1 MEGLFILYI
10 LVERQAQ
17 LKPDRLNK
25 PEPVISASRRWGSL
39 EHGELAFKQAMH
51 VDENNARAS
60 VLRSH
65 IGGTTVTGVGTSSLE
80 MNVFDK
86 ACVCG

>member
-1 MEGLFILYI
+1 MEVARRMPYGPH
-10 LVERQAQ
+10 LVVWHAV
-17 LKPDRLNK
+17 L
-25 PEPVISASRRWGSL
+25 SASRRWGSL

-60 VLRSH
+60 ILRSH
-65 IGGTTVTGVGTSSLE
+65 IGGATVTRVGTLSLE